1 MKKIILLLSL
11 FLGSL
16 SVFAQD
22 STLNNLPQQWTLQN
36 CVDYAKQQNI
46 TLNSL
51 KLSSNSAQLDLSQSK
66 SNRLPNATGSMSQNL
81 ANSNSASFSSNY
93 GVSSSL
99 TLYNGNYLKND
110 IKAKDLSLQ
119 SANLTVDETANDITL
134 SITQA
139 FLNILLAKEN
149 ITSLEQVL
157 STSEAQMK
165 QEQQLYDA
173 GSIARKDLVQFQSQL
188 ATDNYNL
195 VNAKNSYRSNIVAL
209 KQILQLP
216 TTYDFEVS
224 VPESVEPQEAV
235 IALDRAQA
243 AAENSRPEVKNKDV
257 SIRLAQVNL
266 EKVKANRLPVIS
278 LGAGISSA
286 YSNNQS
292 AKYFPQLGS
301 NFYQTLGLNMS
312 VPIFNRNQNKTN
324 IAKSQIAIEQAKLDL
339 DNTKTVLNQQVEQ
352 AYINLQNAQA
362 QYSAADAR
370 LKAAQESY
378 IITNEELK
386 LGSVVTT
393 DVLLQKEAY
402 IQALQ
407 LYIQAKYT
415 AVLYNK
421 IYDFY
426 TGQPILF

>member
-1 MKKIILLLSL
+1 MKKLILLLSV

-36 CVDYAKQQNI
+36 CVDYAKQHNI

-81 ANSNSASFSSNY
+81 ANNNSASFSSNY

-110 IKAKDLSLQ
+110 IKAKELSLQ
-119 SANLTVDETANDITL
+119 SANLTVDETANDISL

-195 VNAKNSYRSNIVAL
+195 VNAKNNYRSNIVTL

-224 VPESVEPQEAV
+224 VPQTVEPQEAV
-235 IALDRAQA
+235 IALDKAQA
-243 AAENSRPEVKNKDV
+243 AAEDSRPEVKNKDV

-266 EKVKANRLPVIS
+266 EKVKASRLPVIS
-278 LGAGISSA
+278 LGAGMSSA

-292 AKYFPQLGS
+292 SKYFPQLGS

-312 VPIFNRNQNKTN
+312 IPIFNRNQNKTN

-362 QYSAADAR
+362 QYAAADTR

-378 IITNEELK
+378 NITNEQLK

-393 DVLLQKEAY
+393 DVLLQKDTY

-407 LYIQAKYT
+407 SYIQAKYT

>member
-1 MKKIILLLSL
+1 MKKLILLLSV

-36 CVDYAKQQNI
+36 CVDYAKQHNI

-81 ANSNSASFSSNY
+81 ANNNSASFSSNY

-110 IKAKDLSLQ
+110 IKAKELSLQ
-119 SANLTVDETANDITL
+119 SANLTVDETANDISL

-195 VNAKNSYRSNIVAL
+195 VNAKNNYRSNIVTL

-224 VPESVEPQEAV
+224 APQTVEPQEAV
-235 IALDRAQA
+235 IALDKAQA
-243 AAENSRPEVKNKDV
+243 AAEDSRPEVKNKDV

-266 EKVKANRLPVIS
+266 EKVKASRLPVIS
-278 LGAGISSA
+278 LGAGMSSA

-292 AKYFPQLGS
+292 SKYFPQLGS

-312 VPIFNRNQNKTN
+312 IPIFNRNQNKTN

-362 QYSAADAR
+362 QYAAADTR

-378 IITNEELK
+378 NITNEQLR

-393 DVLLQKEAY
+393 DVLVQKDTY

-407 LYIQAKYT
+407 SYIQAKYT

-426 TGQPILF
+426 TGQPIIF